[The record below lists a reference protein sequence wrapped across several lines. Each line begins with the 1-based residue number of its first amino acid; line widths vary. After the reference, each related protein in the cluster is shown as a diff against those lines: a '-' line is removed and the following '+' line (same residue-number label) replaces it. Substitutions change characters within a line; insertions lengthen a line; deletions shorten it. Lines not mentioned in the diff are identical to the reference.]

1 LDLFVSVAHIIKT
14 RGVNGEVVAQLLTDF
29 PKRFA
34 SVRSVRILRG
44 DQVFEET
51 LENYWFHRGRVI
63 LRFQGRETPETAA
76 PLVGGYVQVREEE
89 RYVPPRNTFYHSDLI
104 GCRIEEDGR
113 ILGVVTG
120 IFESGPEQASL
131 VVQANDGNEV
141 MIPLVRQFV
150 KKVDIVGKIIRIKSL
165 PGLF

>member
-1 LDLFVSVAHIIKT
+1 MDLFVSVALIIKT
-14 RGVNGEVVAQLLTDF
+14 RGIKGEVVADLLTDF

-44 DQVFEET
+44 DQTFEET
-51 LENYWFHRGRVI
+51 LERYWFHRGRVI

-76 PLVGGYVQVREEE
+76 PLVGGYVQVPEEE
-89 RYVPPRNTFYHSDLI
+89 RFVPPRNTYYHSDLI
-104 GCRIEEDGR
+104 GCQIEEKGQ

-120 IFESGPEQASL
+120 IFESGPENANL
-131 VVQANDGNEV
+131 VVRATDGNEV
-141 MIPLVRQFV
+141 MIPLVKQFV
-150 KKVDIVGKIIRIKSL
+150 KKVDIGGKRIRIKSL